1 MKEGKTYYI
10 RLRHGQDITVA
21 QHIENVS
28 VALNTLINMPQCESD
43 EGLMDNIQQLV
54 VAYDRLVMKIADQKN
69 QKEEMKNESL

>member
-1 MKEGKTYYI
+1 MKDGKTYYI

-43 EGLMDNIQQLV
+43 EGVMDNIQQLV

>member
-1 MKEGKTYYI
+1 MKDGKTYYI

-69 QKEEMKNESL
+69 QKGGIKNESL

>member
-1 MKEGKTYYI
+1 MIEDTTYYI

-28 VALNTLINMPQCESD
+28 IALNTLISMPQCADD
-43 EGLMDNIQQLV
+43 EGLTDNIQQLV

-69 QKEEMKNESL
+69 QKEE

>member
-1 MKEGKTYYI
+1 MIEDTTYYI
-10 RLRHGQDITVA
+10 RLRHDKSITVA

-28 VALNTLINMPQCESD
+28 IALNTLISMPQCADD
-43 EGLMDNIQQLV
+43 EGLTDNIQQLV

>member
-28 VALNTLINMPQCESD
+28 VALNTLINMPQCESE

>member
-54 VAYDRLVMKIADQKN
+54 VAYDRLVMKIADQK
-69 QKEEMKNESL
+69 KSERGNEK